1 MSKINILCLLFI
13 LSFNAIASLSKGIQL
28 IAKGQKEKGVLHLE
42 NHFENT
48 TSEEQAK
55 IALILS
61 RIRDI
66 KMENPSIYYAKY
78 ALRFLTKNLSQDE
91 INLLNI
97 ELADYHLGIGN
108 LTSSKKY
115 YLTALNKTK
124 DIKVQNY
131 ISYRLGWVEYNQ
143 ENLKKAKA
151 ELLKSLKTDNKAM
164 REDSLYLLGKI
175 TTELKSNLKQLQGK
189 QILNQ
194 EAFVKGLNEGKE
206 YVETKDIIGSYS
218 KLYLSIKNKVKNTC
232 SAIELKDLS
241 LDGDLELT
249 HTEIKSY
256 LKTCLIKN
264 KSLASYVQRLLNK
277 SELKDSQEEVLAL
290 AYLMDENKEKSCKLY
305 KELYKKDPS
314 QYKGLILSCPLKELN
329 LNEIAKLNLA
339 CEEYTLFGKVEP
351 QILDEISKIKKLE
364 NKALVYASLN
374 NNLSHQSFSKLVKTL
389 NQCKSKKDLL
399 ARHVINDAKKLSNIN
414 LSAVYDDSCENNTQD
429 MLKVAYLK
437 YFNGDNSLKT
447 KDLKCLD
454 KNLDKE
460 SQESLLLSL
469 DFNQN
474 TKNNCLF
481 TFDCTA
487 KKLSNYVTNNK
498 AITKEKAKRSLMTF
512 YWRLNQLQKTS
523 NLVQRKVTVN
533 NLETLYSK
541 VTTVKRL
548 FIKPAFYNE
557 SLMLKAST
565 DYNNLIETFIA
576 KIESLSGLASDQKD
590 LLKRAL
596 LKEKVVL

>member
-1 MSKINILCLLFI
+1 MSKINILCLLV
-13 LSFNAIASLSKGIQL
+13 LYSFSSVASLSKGIQL
-28 IAKGQKEKGVLHLE
+28 IAKGQKEKGVIHLE

-61 RIRDI
+61 RIRNI

-78 ALRFLTKNLSQDE
+78 ALKFLTKNLSQDE

-108 LTSSKKY
+108 LASSKKY

-124 DIKVQNY
+124 DIKVKNY

-143 ENLKKAKA
+143 ENLKKAKI
-151 ELLKSLKTDNKAM
+151 ELLKSLETENKAM
-164 REDSLYLLGKI
+164 RDDSLYLLGKI
-175 TTELKSNLKQLQGK
+175 TTELKSDLKYFQGK
-189 QILNQ
+189 EILNQ
-194 EAFVKGLNEGKE
+194 KAFVKGLSEGKE
-206 YVETKDIIGSYS
+206 YIEDKDIIGSYS
-218 KLYLSIKNKVKNTC
+218 KLYLSVKNKVKNTC
-232 SAIELKDLS
+232 TALESKDLS

-249 HTEIKSY
+249 NTEIKSY

-264 KSLASYVQRLLNK
+264 KSLASDVQRLLTK
-277 SELKDSQEEVLAL
+277 SEIKESQEEVLAL
-290 AYLMDENKEKSCKLY
+290 AYLMNENKSKSCKLY

-314 QYKGLILSCPLKELN
+314 QYKGLILSCSLKELN
-329 LNEIAKLNLA
+329 LKEIAKLNLN
-339 CEEYTLFGKVEP
+339 CEEYSLFGSVES
-351 QILDEISKIKKLE
+351 QTLEDILKIKKLN

-374 NNLSHQSFSKLVKTL
+374 TNLNHPSFSKLVNTL
-389 NQCKSKKDLL
+389 NQCKGKKDLL
-399 ARHVINDAKKLSNIN
+399 ARHVIEDNNKLNAIN
-414 LSAVYDDSCENNTQD
+414 LSAVFDGNCENNTQD

-437 YFNGDNSLKT
+437 YFNGDNSLKS
-447 KDLKCLD
+447 KDLSCLD
-454 KNLDKE
+454 KHLDKE

-523 NLVQRKVTVN
+523 NLVQRKVTVS

-557 SLMLKAST
+557 SLMIKAST
-565 DYNNLIETFIA
+565 DYNNLIETFVS
-576 KIESLSGLASDQKD
+576 KIEALSGLASDQKQ
-590 LLKRAL
+590 LLKKAL